1 MHMEVTQ
8 TVGRSVKYFPR
19 HSEVDSKTRVITCM
33 SYFENCFIS
42 AFETLTVF
50 TRKSASKFKNKNIN
64 TPRIST
70 ALFSKSAGLCV
81 HFILN
86 IIVVVILFE
95 SDLHRPSKLS
105 FITFFLSFVVFLT
118 KRKRKFAW
126 RSFK

>member
-50 TRKSASKFKNKNIN
+50 TRKSASKYQYSPNKHRTLQQECGTLI
-64 TPRIST
+64 TF
-70 ALFSKSAGLCV
+70 LM
-81 HFILN
+81 LN